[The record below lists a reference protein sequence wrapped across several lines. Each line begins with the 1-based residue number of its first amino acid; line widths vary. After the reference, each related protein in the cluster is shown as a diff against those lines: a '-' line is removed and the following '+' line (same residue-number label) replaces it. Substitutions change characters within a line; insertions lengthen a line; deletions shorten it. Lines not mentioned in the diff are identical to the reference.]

1 MNPVER
7 WRELLESWAIP
18 PAILAAAPES
28 PYGFPAALFRTRGAQ
43 DADPAEPTP
52 TTLRALER
60 LPEGG
65 RVLDVGCGGGA
76 TSLPLAGHVGVLVGV
91 DAQEDMLDGFLAN
104 ARAAGVHA
112 EAVHGGWPEVAGTI
126 APVDV
131 AVAGHVLYNVADL
144 EPFVRAIAGAARR
157 GVVFELTD
165 RHPLAWM
172 SDLWLRF
179 HDVERPLRPDVRRR
193 ARCPRRDRARPADRA
208 LGGTSSRRRVRSTSR
223 RPRAGP
229 TTPLPVRIPG
239 RGARGGARSSAR
251 RARGAVERGSTPP
264 GARDD
269 LVRSLAAE
277 SDRRH
282 RCVDLVLGILDP
294 RRLAD
299 PGPRSLGDRHPELA
313 ERLHERAEILRTRR
327 QHLSHLEPERE
338 DVALAPS
345 TDQDDD
351 PSRLN
356 LGGGEVTAR
365 PRLES
370 RDAAT
375 PDPTGLGDPEP
386 TIEAPR
392 ARARPTDVVRVGRPT
407 HHRDRPSDEPRTASD
422 LGSPRV
428 GSPLGRAPPEG
439 TGSNAIR

>member
-76 TSLPLAGHVGVLVGV
+76 TSLPLAGHVGALVGV

-144 EPFVRAIAGAARR
+144 EPFVRAIAGVCAARR
-157 GVVFELTD
+157 RLRAHGPTSAGLDE
-165 RHPLAWM
+165 RSLAPIPRCRA
-172 SDLWLRF
+172 S
-179 HDVERPLRPDVRRR
+179 PGPDVRRR

-208 LGGTSSRRRVRSTSR
+208 LGGTPSRRRVRSTSR
-223 RPRAGP
+223 RARAGP
-229 TTPLPVRIPG
+229 TTPLPVRIPR
-239 RGARGGARSSAR
+239 RGARGGTRPSAR

-277 SDRRH
+277 SDRGH
-282 RCVDLVLGILDP
+282 RSRRSRPRDP
-294 RRLAD
+294 R
-299 PGPRSLGDRHPELA
+299 S
-313 ERLHERAEILRTRR
+313 
-327 QHLSHLEPERE
+327 
-338 DVALAPS
+338 S
-345 TDQDDD
+345 T
-351 PSRLN
+351 
-356 LGGGEVTAR
+356 AC
-365 PRLES
+365 
-370 RDAAT
+370 
-375 PDPTGLGDPEP
+375 
-386 TIEAPR
+386 
-392 ARARPTDVVRVGRPT
+392 
-407 HHRDRPSDEPRTASD
+407 
-422 LGSPRV
+422 
-428 GSPLGRAPPEG
+428 
-439 TGSNAIR
+439 